1 MRIGVISDT
10 HGYLQGEIHNLFKG
24 VDLILHAGDIGDESV
39 IFELETI
46 TKVEAVS
53 GNEDYHLYDRY
64 PWDKLI
70 NLPGFKILLCHW
82 YDNFGMIHPKI
93 AKDIRELKPDV
104 LVYGH
109 THFAVNETKDGVL
122 HFNPGYAGA
131 DVGKSVRSVGILE
144 TSDKGIKGEIIY
156 L

>member
-10 HGYLQGEIHNLFKG
+10 HGYLPGEVHRLFAG
-24 VDLILHAGDIGDESV
+24 VDLILHAGDIGGESV
-39 IFELETI
+39 IFELEGI
-46 TKVEAVS
+46 AKVEAVS
-53 GNEDYHLYDRY
+53 GNEDYHLYARY

-70 NLPGFKILLCHW
+70 DFQGFKIILCHW

-93 AKDIRELKPDV
+93 AKDIQGLKPDA

-109 THFAVNETKDGVL
+109 THFAVNETKDGIL
-122 HFNPGYAGA
+122 YFNPGYAGA
-131 DVGKSVRSVGILE
+131 KKGKSERSVGILQ
-144 TSDKGIKGEIIY
+144 SGDKGIKGQIIY